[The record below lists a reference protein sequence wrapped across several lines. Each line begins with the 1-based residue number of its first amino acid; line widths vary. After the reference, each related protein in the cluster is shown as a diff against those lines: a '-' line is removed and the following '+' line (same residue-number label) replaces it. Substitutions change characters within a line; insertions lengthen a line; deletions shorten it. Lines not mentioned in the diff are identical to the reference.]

1 MPPKKIT
8 KTTLS
13 VTAKPSTKAKGDA
26 AAAARGRNIRGRRG
40 GLQEMP
46 KMPLDVLFEIFAF
59 LHPRDLLNL
68 ARTTKDFRAFL
79 MSRDTAKFWE
89 RARMQ
94 VEDIPDKPAH
104 LSEPAYANLLFFTHC
119 HVGGFTPVVAEE
131 DVTHCVFGRIV

>member
-1 MPPKKIT
+1 
-8 KTTLS
+8 
-13 VTAKPSTKAKGDA
+13 
-26 AAAARGRNIRGRRG
+26 
-40 GLQEMP
+40 
-46 KMPLDVLFEIFAF
+46 MPLDVLIEVCEVLYALYRVKALTYLQIFAF

-79 MSRDTAKFWE
+79 MSRNAAKFWE

-119 HVGGFTPVVAEE
+119 HVGGFHASRRRRRRHSLCLWQNCLKGGAHITAYWEISARYCASCRQEV
-131 DVTHCVFGRIV
+131 